1 MNVNASNNREAK
13 VIKLYRHQMKPFW
26 NAKCLFQSIH
36 NVLSF
41 SCIRN
46 CVKRK
51 RVKSRLKHY
60 QNDGNNNKK
69 RIVILF
75 SIFHWFSVLKCSWCE
90 NINYL
95 LLIWKRF
102 MFCGLSLMDF
112 CALFRSNNRNYCFKY
127 TDFYICILRECSSVV
142 YILKWT
148 NSNTAKNIECE
159 ISKWYCNISE

>member
-1 MNVNASNNREAK
+1 MLVPIHSQCSF
-13 VIKLYRHQMKPFW
+13 ILLYSELCQTKESE
-26 NAKCLFQSIH
+26 KSTQT
-36 NVLSF
+36 LS
-41 SCIRN
+41 
-46 CVKRK
+46 KWW
-51 RVKSRLKHY
+51 
-60 QNDGNNNKK
+60 QQQKK

-159 ISKWYCNISE
+159 ISKWYCNISV